1 MCDHSLFVL
10 GAVDVVYRYV
20 VNERGEG
27 DVVVSSE
34 LFVDEHSS
42 SSRVDE
48 GRGFDGSVNRNWN
61 THRSIADVC

>member
-1 MCDHSLFVL
+1 MCDYSLFVL

-27 DVVVSSE
+27 NVVVSSE
-34 LFVDEHSS
+34 LFINEHSS
-42 SSRVDE
+42 SSRADK
-48 GRGFDGSVNRNWN
+48 GRGFDGSVNRDWN

>member
-1 MCDHSLFVL
+1 MCDYSLLVL

-20 VNERGEG
+20 VDKRGKG
-27 DVVVSSE
+27 DVVVSGE
-34 LFVDEHSS
+34 LFVNEHSS

-48 GRGFDGSVNRNWN
+48 GRGFDGSVNYYWN